1 MSDLLI
7 RQDVLTELEYE
18 PSINANHIGVTVD
31 NGVVTLTGYVESYV
45 EKASAEAATHRVRGV
60 RAIAEHLEVRYPE
73 RKKHADDEI
82 ASRALDIIAW
92 DTALPDGAIDVKVEL
107 GCVTLSGQVPWHF
120 QRLAAEEAVQKL
132 GGVREVRNLLKIRP
146 TAQVSDIQSRIEKAL
161 KRQAEIEADAIKV
174 VVSGE
179 TVTLEGKV
187 HAVKERLLAAQM
199 AWSVPGVTHV
209 DNHLLVA

>member
-45 EKASAEAATHRVRGV
+45 EKASAEAATRRVRGV

-107 GCVTLSGQVPWHF
+107 GCVTLYGQVP
-120 QRLAAEEAVQKL
+120 
-132 GGVREVRNLLKIRP
+132 
-146 TAQVSDIQSRIEKAL
+146 
-161 KRQAEIEADAIKV
+161 
-174 VVSGE
+174 
-179 TVTLEGKV
+179 
-187 HAVKERLLAAQM
+187 
-199 AWSVPGVTHV
+199 
-209 DNHLLVA
+209 